1 MTIVTFLPRRFM
13 ASRVMTDTF
22 FRAVACA
29 PVMLF
34 IVAMAVVAK
43 HRRMTGAA
51 FRRSKVFLHWLCAH
65 ARAGRR
71 RAILEGLDFRILYGV
86 LPIRAMPVDIK

>member
-43 HRRMTGAA
+43 HRRMGGSLHAGAA
-51 FRRSKVFLHWLCAH
+51 KVESFGTGSLRAH
-65 ARAGRR
+65 DKLSTDG
-71 RAILEGLDFRILYGV
+71 RAILG
-86 LPIRAMPVDIK
+86 A